1 MQAGEKE
8 IDQWCH
14 KGIGPHADK
23 VGDEQGNLVGKSE
36 GKASPQLRDGEKAQ
50 CQCYQ
55 ERA

>member
-8 IDQWCH
+8 VDQRCH
-14 KGIGPHADK
+14 KGVGPHADR
-23 VGDEQGNLVGKSE
+23 VGYKQGNLAGKSE
-36 GKASPQLRDGEKAQ
+36 GKAATQLRDGKKAQ